1 MKKLLA
7 IILSLVMVMS
17 FLPSLSLTA
26 LAADD
31 LQDTVTGVTLT
42 DSDGDG
48 YYEISSADELVAFA
62 NLVNTDYN
70 DINIELTKDIDMTD
84 KKWSTI
90 IYAGTIEG
98 AGHTISNLEMIPTDI
113 GLYVAGFMYS
123 VGAEVR
129 NITFDSC
136 TAIISTE
143 YDELSSD
150 FYVGIIAA
158 ASEEGLT
165 LTNCSAVNCIVEQNA
180 LADGQFSYAGGLLGA
195 ANAPLDFD
203 NCSFQGGY
211 VSSVNNSHPSY
222 VGGLV
227 GGVWDFGDGLEITNS
242 FCSGDLVGKGTGYI
256 AVGGLVGLDQQ
267 EEGDLVHIY
276 ENCYFSGDI
285 TSDNMAAGL
294 ISDCCTKATVTNC
307 AVLSESISALYGD
320 PFIYGEAAVV
330 EYSDITIGEYTESVN
345 QGSTGH
351 EDWVSGQ
358 TGTAITKDAA
368 AAYQIAGFK
377 SNLYGALADASEN
390 VTITLSQNE
399 AVKYT
404 AVTDVDGEYNFGKQV
419 LPGTYTLSI
428 AADAGYEAYEAS
440 VTVNY
445 ATNEELDITREAVE
459 VTATWATIGAAAVE
473 GTDYAVDASGNY
485 TVYTAAGL
493 AKIANIVNGG
503 DSLEG
508 KTVTLNND
516 IDLLQANLTGYG
528 ADTVTETTSWIPIT
542 GFLGTFDGNSKK
554 IENLYVVTV
563 DTNAGL
569 FGTNSGTIKNLEIA
583 SGKISG
589 EIKSTDGEVS
599 LGTIAAVNAGIIEN
613 CVNRASVELKSSSTT
628 SVATVYVGG
637 IVGLTNTAL
646 NDLDISKVVNCTNY
660 GDVTSAS
667 GSGLGVYGGGIAGY
681 SYGGRINN
689 QGTLIES
696 CTNNGN
702 VSITGCR
709 TARAGGITGY
719 AYSVANIGTTIQQ
732 CANNGD
738 VTGNGSYCMTGGIV
752 GYNYTRSYIYDCYN
766 TGDVTGIKN
775 VGGISGYSRATV
787 DSCYN
792 IGTVTTTD
800 TSAQIGGVIGNKNG
814 GTVTNCYYLDD
825 NATVL
830 GGIKGADVADSAEVK
845 TTAEFNSGEVTY
857 FLNEGVADGSQVWY
871 QNIGTDD
878 YPVFD
883 GDTVSYNETE
893 DAYYNVKIYSLDWS
907 GPCDVVNKPELEVGY
922 LFPED
927 AEITSYS
934 IDITNIISGC
944 AVTYMQTDASATKI
958 EFTTVVKEEPAT
970 GKFAVIFHTTN
981 YGDITVVINIT
992 LTGQYIV
999 NISGLTAMDSL
1010 YNGEVNYGYT
1020 GAPVGTLTS
1029 GAKYSGGWNVVY
1041 TDSEGTV
1048 LDSAPTE
1055 VGSYTVTFSVS
1066 DTENYKGSASYKFS
1080 IIEEA
1085 EAVYQA
1091 EENGEWINAAF
1102 TEAVAK
1108 VYEGGT
1114 VKLLKN
1120 INVEST
1126 TVIGKNVTI
1135 TSNDAENP
1143 VSITT
1148 EVDAHKYLL
1157 NITAD
1162 VVMENIIVDGGSANG
1177 ITATRALIEVN
1188 SSGKLTLN
1196 EGAIVR
1202 NNNNTTTNG
1211 AGGGVCVKLGDLVIN
1226 GGSVTGNKAYSG
1238 GGVAVMAASC
1248 KVTLSDGEI
1257 SNNTATR
1264 TANGGGGGVYVA
1276 DGTFTMTGGSIKDNT
1291 ATKYGGG
1298 FYSYNSAT
1306 AIFNLEGGS
1315 ITGNS
1320 ATTGGGI
1327 FINSVA
1333 KLNVSGGSVTANS
1346 ATNFAGGVECS
1357 PFSVITITGNPVI
1370 SGNTSGEET
1379 NGGFYPDGHASYGY
1393 PSIYVGA
1400 LTEGADVNFYTWLEA
1415 DGFKVASPVENYTI
1429 TDSDMAKMSYES
1441 STYYLKLDES
1451 GNVVLATGV
1460 NVTVDGESVT
1470 TDGYIVLGIDNGD
1483 GTYSLPANVVG
1494 YYMNDD
1500 FVDAGK
1506 YAVVGGEVI
1515 NTVGFNVTMVNGAQ
1529 VRYGGGLD
1537 ENGKVK
1543 AGNGLR
1549 FLAEVDR
1556 SNFDATAYGMRI
1568 TAEGSSAE
1576 TIVAAEKWQNDT
1588 TFSVAITD
1596 MAESNYIRK
1605 FTATPYVVV
1614 TYDDG
1619 TEKTIYGTDTVT
1631 RSIYQVAAG
1640 LLKDE
1645 TQLGYGLSDVLNA
1658 YANQSGIRLVVKD
1671 GELKANTSYTAK
1683 GAYELTENELHF
1695 AVSDAA
1701 YDAAGNKYSVILT
1714 AVGNAEIITDNN
1726 YWYEYI
1732 RINNNNSLI
1741 KDKVTVEKVED
1752 NDKAVKVTFAADGL
1766 IERPSDSNDNTTPDD
1781 NDDGFDGE
1789 TEGFN

>member
-26 LAADD
+26 FAADD

-62 NLVNTDYN
+62 NLVNTDYY

-98 AGHTISNLEMIPTDI
+98 AGHTISNLEMIPTDR

-136 TAIISTE
+136 SAIISTE
-143 YDELSSD
+143 YDGLSSD

-165 LTNCSAVNCIVEQNA
+165 LTNCSAINCIVEQNA

-211 VSSVNNSHPSY
+211 VSSVNNSYPSY

-320 PFIYGEAAVV
+320 PFVYGEAAVV
-330 EYSDITIGEYTESVN
+330 EYSDIKIGEYTESVN

-404 AVTDVDGEYNFGKQV
+404 AVTGDDGEYNFGKQIA
-419 LPGTYTLSI
+419 PGTYTLSI

-445 ATNEELDITREAVE
+445 ATNQELDITREAVE
-459 VTATWATIGAAAVE
+459 VTATWATIGDAAVG
-473 GTDYAVDASGNY
+473 GTDYAVDANGNY

-493 AKIANIVNGG
+493 AKIANVVNGG

-516 IDLLQANLTGYG
+516 IDLLEANLTGYG

-542 GFLGTFDGNSKK
+542 GFLGTFDGNGKK

-599 LGTIAAVNAGIIEN
+599 LGTIAAVNAGIIED

-646 NDLDISKVVNCTNY
+646 NDLDVSKVVNCTNY
-660 GDVTSAS
+660 GDVTSES

-709 TARAGGITGY
+709 TARTGGITGY

-732 CANNGD
+732 CANNGN

-766 TGDVTGIKN
+766 TGDVEGIKN
-775 VGGISGYSRATV
+775 VGGVSGYSRATV
-787 DSCYN
+787 DSCYS
-792 IGTVTTTD
+792 IGAVTTTD
-800 TSAQIGGVIGNKNG
+800 TSANIGGVIGNKSG

-825 NATVL
+825 NTTVL
-830 GGIKGADVADSAEVK
+830 GGIKGADVSGSAEVK

-857 FLNEGVADGSQVWY
+857 LLNEGVADGSQVWY
-871 QNIGTDD
+871 QNIGTDE
-878 YPVFD
+878 YPTFE

-893 DAYYNVKIYSLDWS
+893 DTYYNVKIYTLDWS
-907 GPCDVVNKPELEVGY
+907 GPCDVVNEPELEVGY

-958 EFTTVVKEEPAT
+958 EFTTVVQDEPAT

-981 YGDITVVINIT
+981 YGDITVIINIT

-999 NISGLTAMDSL
+999 NISGLTAMDAL
-1010 YNGEVNYGYT
+1010 YDGNVKYGYS

-1029 GAKYSGGWNVVY
+1029 GASYNGGWTVVY
-1041 TDSEGTV
+1041 TDSEGEV
-1048 LDSAPTE
+1048 LESAPTE
-1055 VGSYTVTFSVS
+1055 VGEYTVTFSVS
-1066 DTENYKGSASYKFS
+1066 DTENYKGSATYSFK

-1091 EENGEWINAAF
+1091 EENGEWIDAAF

-1114 VKLLKN
+1114 VKLIKDIYLDT
-1120 INVEST
+1120 T
-1126 TVIGKNVTI
+1126 TVIGRNVTI
-1135 TSNDAENP
+1135 TSTDAENP

-1148 EVDAHKYLL
+1148 EVDAHGYLL
-1157 NITAD
+1157 NITSD

-1177 ITATRALIEVN
+1177 ITATRALIAVN
-1188 SSGKLTLN
+1188 NSGKLTLN
-1196 EGAIVR
+1196 EGAVVR

-1211 AGGGVCVKLGDLVIN
+1211 AGGGVCVILGDAVIN
-1226 GGSVTGNKAYSG
+1226 GGSVTGNTAYTG
-1238 GGVAVMAASC
+1238 GGIAVMNSANT
-1248 KVTLSDGEI
+1248 VTLTSGTVEK
-1257 SNNTATR
+1257 NTGTTNA
-1264 TANGGGGGVYVA
+1264 GGVYVA
-1276 DGTFTMTGGSIKDNT
+1276 NGTFTMTGGSIKNNT
-1291 ATKYGGG
+1291 AAKYGGG
-1298 FYSYNSAT
+1298 FYSYANAT
-1306 AIFNLEGGS
+1306 AIFNLAGGS
-1315 ITGNS
+1315 VTDNS

-1327 FINSVA
+1327 FIQSHA
-1333 KLNVSGGSVTANS
+1333 KLNVSGGSIKGNS

-1379 NGGFYPDGHASYGY
+1379 NGGFYPDGHASDGY

-1400 LTEGADVNFYTWLEA
+1400 LTEGADINFYTWLEA
-1415 DGFKVASPVENYTI
+1415 EGFKVASPVENYTI
-1429 TDSDMAKMSYES
+1429 TDSDMSKMNYES
-1441 STYYLKLDES
+1441 STYYLKLDTS
-1451 GNVVLATGV
+1451 GNVILATGV
-1460 NVTVDGESVT
+1460 NVTINGETVK
-1470 TDGYIVLGIDNGD
+1470 TDGYIILGIDNGD
-1483 GTYSLPANVVG
+1483 NTYSLPENVVG
-1494 YYMNDD
+1494 YYMDD
-1500 FVDAGK
+1500 SFVDAGK
-1506 YAVVGGEVI
+1506 YQVVGGEVI
-1515 NTVGFNVTMVNGAQ
+1515 TTVDFNVTMVNGAQ

-1537 ENGKVK
+1537 ENGKVM

-1549 FLAEVDR
+1549 FLATVDR
-1556 SNFDATAYGMRI
+1556 SEFDGEGYGMRI
-1568 TAEGSSAE
+1568 TAEGSTAE
-1576 TIVAAEKWQNDT
+1576 TIVDAEKWQNDT
-1588 TFSVAITD
+1588 TFSVALTD
-1596 MAESNYIRK
+1596 IAESNYIRK
-1605 FTATPYVVV
+1605 YTATPFVKV
-1614 TYDDG
+1614 TYDDS
-1619 TEKTIYGTDTVT
+1619 TEKTVYGTQTVT
-1631 RSIYQVAAG
+1631 RSIYQVSAG

-1645 TQLGYGLSDVLNA
+1645 TQLGYGLVDVLNA
-1658 YANQSGIRLVVKD
+1658 YANQTGIRLVVKD
-1671 GELKANTSYTAK
+1671 GELKANTSYTTK
-1683 GAYELTENELHF
+1683 GAYELTEDELHF

-1701 YDAAGNKYSVILT
+1701 YDSAGNEYSVILT
-1714 AVGNAEIITDNN
+1714 AQGNAEIVTDNN
-1726 YWYEYI
+1726 FWYDYI
-1732 RINNNNSLI
+1732 RINNNNSLV
-1741 KDKVTVEKVED
+1741 KDMVTVEKVEG
-1752 NDKAVKVTFAADGL
+1752 NEKAVKVTFAADGL
-1766 IERPSDSNDNTTPDD
+1766 IARPVDKNDNTTPDG
-1781 NDDGFDGE
+1781 NDDDFDSE